1 MGTRA
6 RGRPIRGIG
15 SALASRCARNALLL
29 PQPLPPLPSLPAAVG
44 ARGAADAPTASAA
57 ASAAGAASGATHAFT
72 ARNQPR
78 AAATASPDDL
88 NTSPPG
94 ATTATAVPTAAPPAA
109 RHHGLAREPKPLD
122 AAHDAPRQCESP
134 SQRVARLRT
143 VEDVLEWASE
153 LGFHG
158 PIGARHADADVWLGE
173 PSDGER
179 ELASLLLADAE
190 ASVLSANET
199 ASWVSRMGTAFHW
212 LALFHSALP
221 NMVKLHPLGGPDHR
235 ENALKNENFWARL
248 AAFMRRHGS
257 IKRGQMGAPVGSGQV
272 QAVISALRAFRAIG
286 ARYSLVTPECNEW
299 LPRIKRSMRKEDGPA
314 LERKLQLG
322 IRARHFEQL
331 DSVGWD
337 RSSTEGIYDHALA
350 HTLKIVIGRGGEGG
364 LVEGK
369 GQSAFDPRKAPTV
382 ADFRSWFDAH
392 PRVNDGLPWLRVWW
406 YPIKDQHGTHAKVPI
421 PVSKRGHTATGAD
434 PACPYDAI
442 HAWWAIRS
450 RQVPESRWDQE
461 AFFAHPT
468 TGKICDTGYV
478 RILAR
483 RMGRLLGISEA
494 ALGAKSFRIAGA
506 TDLYDAHGEYA
517 QRLLKERGRWHTDI
531 AYIYARISESAHLT
545 AARAMANASGV
556 DMEHGAG
563 WVQPGR

>member
-1 MGTRA
+1 M
-6 RGRPIRGIG
+6 
-15 SALASRCARNALLL
+15 
-29 PQPLPPLPSLPAAVG
+29 
-44 ARGAADAPTASAA
+44 
-57 ASAAGAASGATHAFT
+57 
-72 ARNQPR
+72 RNQARAPAPGPR
-78 AAATASPDDL
+78 HD
-88 NTSPPG
+88 SPPPSSG
-94 ATTATAVPTAAPPAA
+94 PTTTTAAPAA
-109 RHHGLAREPKPLD
+109 SRLEVGSHDALTGHGLGGVAS
-122 AAHDAPRQCESP
+122 DAPQRRESP
-134 SQRVARLRT
+134 AQRVARLRT

-179 ELASLLLADAE
+179 DLAALLLADAE

-212 LALFHSALP
+212 LALFHVALP
-221 NMVKLHPLGGPDHR
+221 NMVKLHPLGGQDHR
-235 ENALKNENFWARL
+235 ANALKNENFWARL

-257 IKRGQMGAPVGSGQV
+257 IKRGQTGAPVGSGQV
-272 QAVISALRAFRAIG
+272 QAVISTLRAFRAIG

-369 GQSAFDPRKAPTV
+369 KQCDFDPRRAPTV
-382 ADFRSWFDAH
+382 ADFRSWFESS
-392 PRVNDGLPWLRVWW
+392 PRVNGGLPWLRVWW

-421 PVSKRGHTATGAD
+421 PVSKRGHAAPGAD

-442 HAWWAIRS
+442 HAWWTIRS
-450 RQVPESRWDQE
+450 RQVPEARWDQE
-461 AFFAHPT
+461 AFFTHPT

-478 RILAR
+478 RGLAR

-506 TDLYDAHGEYA
+506 TDMYDAHGEHA

-531 AYIYARISESAHLT
+531 AYIYARISESAHL
-545 AARAMANASGV
+545 AAAQAMANASGV

>member
-1 MGTRA
+1 MAFHGA
-6 RGRPIRGIG
+6 RSVLP
-15 SALASRCARNALLL
+15 LL
-29 PQPLPPLPSLPAAVG
+29 PHPLSPPFPPPAAAG
-44 ARGAADAPTASAA
+44 ARGVTDAPTTPGAA
-57 ASAAGAASGATHAFT
+57 TAAGAAGGATHAFT

-78 AAATASPDDL
+78 TAATESPGGSDTPSL
-88 NTSPPG
+88 G
-94 ATTATAVPTAAPPAA
+94 ATMATAAPAAVPPAERRHSSA
-109 RHHGLAREPKPLD
+109 RGPD
-122 AAHDAPRQCESP
+122 ATPDAPRQGESP

-143 VEDVLEWASE
+143 VEDVLDWASE

-179 ELASLLLADAE
+179 ELANLLLADAE

-369 GQSAFDPRKAPTV
+369 KQGDFDPRRAPTV

-421 PVSKRGHTATGAD
+421 PVSKRGHTAPGAD

-442 HAWWAIRS
+442 HAWWTIRS
-450 RQVPESRWDQE
+450 RQVPESRWDRE
-461 AFFAHPT
+461 AFFTHPT

-478 RILAR
+478 RGLAR
-483 RMGRLLGISEA
+483 RMGRLLGIGEA

-506 TDLYDAHGEYA
+506 TDMYDAHGEHA